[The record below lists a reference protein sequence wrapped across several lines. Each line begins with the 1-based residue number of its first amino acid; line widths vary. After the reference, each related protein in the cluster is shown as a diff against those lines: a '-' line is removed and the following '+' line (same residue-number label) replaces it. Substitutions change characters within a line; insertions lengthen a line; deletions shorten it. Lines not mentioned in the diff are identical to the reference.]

1 MDAEKIKKRQEKEEA
16 RLLRKQE
23 RKTRRALRIA
33 RCRGLKNFGWWL
45 FGFLTPTLVIGVA
58 GAICVCVLPTNIFV
72 GKDGKYV
79 DEETSKKT
87 LLQILMNYQS
97 YTVGN
102 FPIIKEALKTTLSS
116 SGLDKYLEINY
127 DELEKTS
134 LSTTDYKSIFD
145 NCVEI
150 TATID
155 NLGVASSLG
164 AFGNLSVM
172 KENTEVTEAI
182 DPTAEDFE
190 PYMYYYIDDNGKL
203 KRAYKDD
210 KTLVEAAAG
219 KQLYYPAL
227 VKVPLDQIAKVIP
240 TRIGQAEMLEV
251 LGIFTNVESGSML
264 AKVFNGYTVKDMG
277 SFDANNILLSDVL
290 TYSEDN
296 KAIFDILCAA
306 AVVGE
311 GEEKPTHETVTIGH
325 LNHIDINNVPLS
337 TVIKPST
344 DNEKIYAILMDATGK
359 EKAEDVTIGDI
370 SKADLDGVKLS
381 SLLKEEDNPKLAKI
395 LTSAVGAEKY
405 DDVKLGSLKDFDT
418 ANIYIKDA
426 VDLSDDLKDIL
437 LKGCGVE
444 NYDDLTLGSL
454 ATFEMSNV
462 PLSCVI
468 KESEDNKKLIAILK
482 DATGKEDYSSIVV
495 DDLSNG
501 FNIDNVKLSTVI
513 EETED
518 NKSLFNILSEATGV
532 EKKDLK
538 LSNLSSFNISN
549 VKLSTVIS
557 EETGNKALDT
567 LLKDDSVTIAN
578 MGDKINNLSLY
589 SIYGEDCFTTDVS
602 QATITTDHY
611 VRTETPNGY
620 MYTYDSD
627 GDYDGD
633 YYISKSSGVMLL
645 MSFDVTNV
653 DFTCGRANTLIPSS
667 LTFENMDKA
676 DSTSSAL
683 QNATIYQMIAAGLIE
698 DKADGG
704 YSNDLKRMTIQD
716 LLNAL
721 DSIPSV
727 PTTSTT
733 STSIPYSIPSD
744 LPF

>member
-1 MDAEKIKKRQEKEEA
+1 MNPEKIKKRQEKEEA

-79 DEETSKKT
+79 DEDTSKKT
-87 LLQILMNYQS
+87 LLQILMNYQN

-127 DELEKTS
+127 DELEKIS

-164 AFGNLSVM
+164 SFGNLTVM
-172 KENTEVTEAI
+172 KENTEVTEEI
-182 DPTAEDFE
+182 DPTADDFE
-190 PYMYYYIDDNGKL
+190 PYMYYYIDDSGKL
-203 KRAYKDD
+203 KRAYNDD

-219 KQLYYPAL
+219 KTLYYPAL
-227 VKVPLDQIAKVIP
+227 IKVPLDQIAKVIP

-264 AKVFNGYTVKDMG
+264 AKIFDGYTIKDMG

-306 AVVGE
+306 AVVGDDE
-311 GEEKPTHETVTIGH
+311 AKPTPETVTIGH

-337 TVIKPST
+337 TVITP
-344 DNEKIYAILMDATGK
+344 NESNESIYAILRDASGK
-359 EKAEDVTIGDI
+359 ENNEDITIGDI
-370 SKADLDGVKLS
+370 SKANLDDVKLS

-395 LTSAVGAEKY
+395 LTSAVGKENY
-405 DDVKLGSLKDFDT
+405 EEVTMGCLKDFDT
-418 ANIYIKDA
+418 ANIYIKDT

-444 NYDDLTLGSL
+444 SYDDLTLGSL

-462 PLSCVI
+462 PLSSVI
-468 KESEDNKKLIAILK
+468 KETDDNKKLIAILK
-482 DATGKEDYSSIVV
+482 DATNKDDYSSITVG
-495 DDLSNG
+495 DLSSG

-518 NKSLFNILSEATGV
+518 NKSLFNILSEATGI
-532 EKKDLK
+532 EKENLK
-538 LSNLSSFNISN
+538 LSNLSNFDLSN

-557 EETGNKALDT
+557 GETGNKALDT
-567 LLKDDSVTIAN
+567 LLKDDTVTISN

-611 VRTETPNGY
+611 VRTSTENGY
-620 MYTYDSD
+620 KYTYDSD
-627 GDYDGD
+627 GEYDGD
-633 YYISKSSGVMLL
+633 YYISKNSGVMLL
-645 MSFDVTNV
+645 MSFDVTSV
-653 DFTCGRANTLIPSS
+653 DLTCGRANVFVPST

-676 DSTSSAL
+676 DSASNAIS
-683 QNATIYQMIAAGLIE
+683 NATIYQMIAAGLIE

-704 YSNDLKRMTIQD
+704 YSDNLKRMTIQN
-716 LLNAL
+716 LLDAL
-721 DSIPSV
+721 DSIPS
-727 PTTSTT
+727 
-733 STSIPYSIPSD
+733 I
-744 LPF
+744 